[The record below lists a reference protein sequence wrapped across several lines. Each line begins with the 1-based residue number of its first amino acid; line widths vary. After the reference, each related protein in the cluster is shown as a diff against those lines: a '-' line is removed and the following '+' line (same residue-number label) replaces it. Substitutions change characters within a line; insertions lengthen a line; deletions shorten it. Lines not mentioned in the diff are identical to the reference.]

1 MSKTRLFPIET
12 IVYILF
18 LFFKIKSNFSFRRR
32 NLFVLFYFFFTVRM
46 NSTIEDLP
54 SEIIYNIVK
63 DLSYVDQQ
71 SFAKSFEK
79 WKKLVA
85 LCFLKP
91 RIKKLANYDK
101 NVRLDISNKGWT
113 EDCLDSDLIIELFDQ
128 LQFYKSKYSIPN
140 QIASCAEKFIHLHI
154 FHHYTSSQ
162 NCCD

>member
-1 MSKTRLFPIET
+1 M
-12 IVYILF
+12 
-18 LFFKIKSNFSFRRR
+18 
-32 NLFVLFYFFFTVRM
+32 LFYFVFTVRM
-46 NSTIEDLP
+46 SYTIEDLP

-128 LQFYKSKYSIPN
+128 LQFYKSKYSIIN
-140 QIASCAEKFIHLHI
+140 KQIALTNLNICMHL
-154 FHHYTSSQ
+154 FPLQ
-162 NCCD
+162 